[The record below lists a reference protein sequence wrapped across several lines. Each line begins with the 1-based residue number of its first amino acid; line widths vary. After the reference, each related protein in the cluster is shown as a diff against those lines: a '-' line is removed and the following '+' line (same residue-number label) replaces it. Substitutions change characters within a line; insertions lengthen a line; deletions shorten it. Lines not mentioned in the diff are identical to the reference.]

1 MNALFLGG
9 DSRQEFAASLLNQ
22 NNIHAKAYTRFN
34 LDNRITDQVKAS
46 NYIILPLPISKDG
59 ININMNTSD
68 KEKTPIIDILNFMNT
83 GSIFLGGKID
93 ENTKK
98 EITKREIRY
107 VDYFDI
113 ESFQINNALLSAEGA
128 IYYAKQRISKSI
140 YGSKVAVLGFG
151 RIGKILSYLLHSHGA
166 LITVCA
172 RKDEDYTWSRL
183 IGFNGVKMKK
193 TGDRNDLN
201 LKCREYDIIFNTIP
215 HWIMDEEFVSNLSPQ
230 TIIIDLASHPFGID
244 ESLVKKYRLNYYHEL
259 AIPGRYAPQSAGE
272 LVGKTILNII
282 QGGL

>member
-22 NNIHAKAYTRFN
+22 NNIDAKSYIRFN
-34 LDNRITDQVKAS
+34 LDNTIIAQIKKSD
-46 NYIILPLPISKDG
+46 YIILPLPISKDG
-59 ININMNTSD
+59 KNINMNSTD
-68 KEKTPIIDILNFMNT
+68 KEKVCITDILEFVNT
-83 GSIFLGGKID
+83 DSMFLGGKID
-93 ENTKK
+93 DNIKK
-98 EITKREIRY
+98 ELAKREIRY
-107 VDYFDI
+107 IDYFDI
-113 ESFQINNALLSAEGA
+113 EPFQINNALLSAEGA

-172 RKDEDYTWSRL
+172 RKDEDYTWSRI
-183 IGFNGVKMKK
+183 IGFNGVKMRK
-193 TGDRNDLN
+193 TGNRNDLN
-201 LKCREYDIIFNTIP
+201 LKCHEYDIIFNTIP

-230 TIIIDLASHPFGID
+230 TIIIDLASYPFGID
-244 ESLVKKYRLNYYHEL
+244 ESLVKKYKLNYYHEL
-259 AIPGRYAPQSAGE
+259 AIPGRYAPRSAGE